1 MTQHF
6 KPWKLVATRVV
17 TIYLFR
23 YVMSDF
29 NTHHIAVI
37 SISPPFDS
45 IISVHVVWGTHS
57 DLFLSGR
64 SDKEE
69 YIYVVLT
76 FSVSLAF
83 R

>member
-1 MTQHF
+1 MPIVFQ
-6 KPWKLVATRVV
+6 RVV
-17 TIYLFR
+17 TIYLFC

-45 IISVHVVWGTHS
+45 IISSADIHVVLGIHS
-57 DLFLSGR
+57 DLFSSGR
-64 SDKEE
+64 RDNEE